1 MQTTQHTA
9 IKPCSPDP
17 SAPANGTRERPHR
30 LSRRRCPSR
39 RGAARGR
46 VPQVLGHPGARR
58 GAFGRRNHPAHVD
71 AVPGWICGHGAGQKG
86 EIAIVPDHPVA
97 EGPDPLDVGGENV
110 TQRRPV
116 TSRQAHEERSDDLDD
131 IVLRRARRIPSPA
144 QRATM
149 PSPPTAPGTV
159 TAPTGTSRPSTATRN
174 PSTTP
179 LPPVWTYR

>member
-86 EIAIVPDHPVA
+86 EIAVAPDHPVT

-131 IVLRRARRIPSPA
+131 LVLRQRLGRQRFFQFGARFSAKARGPSLA
-144 QRATM
+144 SSLLKT
-149 PSPPTAPGTV
+149 SPEI
-159 TAPTGTSRPSTATRN
+159 SDSIR
-174 PSTTP
+174 
-179 LPPVWTYR
+179 